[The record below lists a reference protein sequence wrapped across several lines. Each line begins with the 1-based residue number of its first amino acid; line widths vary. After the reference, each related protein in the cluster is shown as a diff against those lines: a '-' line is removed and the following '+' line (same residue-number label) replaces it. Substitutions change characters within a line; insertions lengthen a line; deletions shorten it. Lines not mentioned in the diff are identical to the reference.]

1 MSGDQGLARVL
12 TRKDVLA
19 LAFGA
24 MIGWGWVALSGTWIL
39 RAGSLGSI
47 LAFVIAGS
55 VMLIVALLYAELAAA
70 MPEVGGEHVYSLRA
84 LGRTGSFI
92 CTWAIVFVYISICC
106 FEAVALASVVDY
118 FDINL
123 SHLFLWRVAE
133 YDVYLGWALVGG
145 VTAVLLTVV
154 NVIGIKLSAVVQI
167 VVTLMIVAS
176 GLVLITGASIGG
188 SISNIDPFF
197 VSGVAGVITVVTML
211 PFFFVG
217 FDVIPQIAEEVDLP
231 HRELGTLTILSVCM
245 AIVWYCVVVAGVAFL
260 ADDVTLQSSKLTTA
274 DATANV
280 LGKSGAAVIVIGGIA
295 GIVTSWNAFIIGGS
309 RAIYAMAQSGML
321 PQFLAKLHP
330 RYRTPHAAI
339 ILIGILTFLAP
350 LLGRNAL
357 TWFVNAGSFGA
368 VIAYLLVA
376 VSFVRLRYHEPE
388 MPRPFRLQPFGLAI
402 GWLGVGCCAALGL
415 LYLPGSPSALIP
427 MEWMIVIAWAF
438 FGAIAYA
445 ATQFKFGAQ

>member
-1 MSGDQGLARVL
+1 MSSESGFARVL

-24 MIGWGWVALSGTWIL
+24 MIGWGWVALSGMWIV
-39 RAGSLGSI
+39 RAGSLGAM

-70 MPEVGGEHVYSLRA
+70 MPETGGEHIWSLRA
-84 LGRTGSFI
+84 LGHAGSFI

-106 FEAVALASVVDY
+106 FEAVALASVIDY
-118 FDINL
+118 FEIDL
-123 SHLFLWRVAE
+123 SHVFLWRVAD
-133 YDVYLGWALVGG
+133 YDVYLSWALVGSA
-145 VTAVLLTVV
+145 TAAVLTVINILGV
-154 NVIGIKLSAVVQI
+154 KLSAFIQV
-167 VVTLMIVAS
+167 VVTLMIGVS
-176 GLVLITGASIGG
+176 GLVLLTGASING
-188 SISNIDPFF
+188 SFENIDPLF
-197 VSGVAGVITVVTML
+197 VSGIAGVITVVTML

-231 HRELGTLTILSVCM
+231 HRELGTLTIVSVCM
-245 AIVWYCVVVAGVAFL
+245 AIVWYCAVVAGVALL
-260 ADDVTLQSSKLTTA
+260 ADSTILQNSKLTTA
-274 DATANV
+274 DAAATV
-280 LGKSGAAVIVIGGIA
+280 FGKSGAALIVIGGIA

-321 PQFLAKLHP
+321 PSVLGKLHP

-339 ILIGILTFLAP
+339 LFIGVLTFLAP

-368 VIAYLLVA
+368 VIAYLFVA
-376 VSFVRLRYHEPE
+376 ISFVRLRHSEPDL
-388 MPRPFRLQPFGLAI
+388 PRPFRLQPYGLAI
-402 GWLGVGCCAALGL
+402 GWLGVICCGALGL

-427 MEWMIVIAWAF
+427 MEWSIVVAWSAV
-438 FGAIAYA
+438 GAACYFRMLA
-445 ATQFKFGAQ
+445 K